1 MATQDELLQR
11 ALSSLQ
17 RSRGSR
23 KTATQTLA
31 RDLGPVGAGIGL
43 LADFYA
49 GLKQKDAIRRQDVL
63 GAYDNLFKQPAY
75 QPTLSAFRVSPFV
88 SRDSGVDSARKMMI
102 GSASGRAIPAASD
115 MYSDVYN
122 TYRVDTYPDVV
133 FRSRGR
139 EGFDQKRERI
149 LTPSERRRRAI
160 EDEVRRER
168 SSDRSKTPPTEK
180 SFVENSSFESSN
192 VYGFWYDEGAGELYI
207 RFRDNGFVEKMVKG
221 NNMCK
226 DNEEYTYAHL
236 AKKEGRIFAYT
247 VPRTIYEGIMGA
259 SSKGKFVWQYLRE
272 CGTIYGK
279 QFPVREVDSSDVEK
293 MLSNKSMPVDGS
305 QRISNIR
312 TKI

>member
-43 LADFYA
+43 LADFYS
-49 GLKQKDAIRRQDVL
+49 GLKRKDAIRKQDVL

-75 QPTLSAFRVSPFV
+75 QPTLSAFRVSPFATEEPSFSSQRQTALGTSAGRTVPSV
-88 SRDSGVDSARKMMI
+88 SDSSSDARN
-102 GSASGRAIPAASD
+102 S
-115 MYSDVYN
+115 
-122 TYRVDTYPDVV
+122 YRVDTYPDVV

-139 EGFDQKRERI
+139 EGFGQKQERI
-149 LTPSERRRRAI
+149 LSPSERRRRLV
-160 EDEVRRER
+160 EDEVKKARA
-168 SSDRSKTPPTEK
+168 SDRAKTPPTEK
-180 SFVENSSFESSN
+180 SFVETSSFESSN
-192 VYGFWYDEGAGELYI
+192 VYGFWYDEGTGELYI

-272 CGTIYGK
+272 CGTVYGK

-293 MLSNKSMPVDGS
+293 MLSNKIMPVDGS
-305 QRISNIR
+305 KRISNIR

>member
-49 GLKQKDAIRRQDVL
+49 GLKRKDAIRKQDVL

-75 QPTLSAFRVSPFV
+75 QPTLSAFRVSPFATEESSFSSQRQTALGTSAGRTIPSV
-88 SRDSGVDSARKMMI
+88 SDSSSDARN
-102 GSASGRAIPAASD
+102 S
-115 MYSDVYN
+115 
-122 TYRVDTYPDVV
+122 YRVDTYPDVI

-139 EGFDQKRERI
+139 EGFAEKRDRI
-149 LTPSERRRRAI
+149 QAPGDRRRRII
-160 EDEVRRER
+160 EDEANRGRRII
-168 SSDRSKTPPTEK
+168 DKVPPKNK
-180 SFVENSSFESSN
+180 SFDENSSFESSN
-192 VYGFWYDEGAGELYI
+192 VYSFWYDEDASELYI
-207 RFRDNGFVEKMVKG
+207 RFRDNGFVEKMVTG

-226 DNEEYTYAHL
+226 GNEEYTYAHL
-236 AKKEGRIFAYT
+236 QKKEGKTFAYT
-247 VPRTIYEGIMGA
+247 VPRSIYENMMGA

-293 MLSNKSMPVDGS
+293 MLSSELMPVDGS
-305 QRISNIR
+305 RRVSNIR

>member
-31 RDLGPVGAGIGL
+31 RDLGLVGAGIGL

-49 GLKQKDAIRRQDVL
+49 GLKRKDAIRKQDVL

-75 QPTLSAFRVSPFV
+75 QPTLSAFRVSPFATEESSFSSQRQTALGTSAGRTIPSV
-88 SRDSGVDSARKMMI
+88 SDPSSDARN
-102 GSASGRAIPAASD
+102 S
-115 MYSDVYN
+115 
-122 TYRVDTYPDVV
+122 YRVDTYPDVI

-139 EGFDQKRERI
+139 EGFAEKRDRI
-149 LTPSERRRRAI
+149 QAPGDRRRRII
-160 EDEVRRER
+160 EDEAGRGRRII
-168 SSDRSKTPPTEK
+168 DKVPPKNK
-180 SFVENSSFESSN
+180 SFDENSDFDSSN
-192 VYGFWYDEGAGELYI
+192 VYSFWYDEDASELYI
-207 RFRDNGFVEKMVKG
+207 RFRDNGFVEKPVRG

-226 DNEEYTYAHL
+226 DNEEYTYAYL
-236 AKKEGRIFAYT
+236 QKKEGKTFAYT
-247 VPRTIYEGIMGA
+247 VPKSIYKDMMGA

-293 MLSNKSMPVDGS
+293 MLSSELMPVDGS
-305 QRISNIR
+305 RRVSNIR